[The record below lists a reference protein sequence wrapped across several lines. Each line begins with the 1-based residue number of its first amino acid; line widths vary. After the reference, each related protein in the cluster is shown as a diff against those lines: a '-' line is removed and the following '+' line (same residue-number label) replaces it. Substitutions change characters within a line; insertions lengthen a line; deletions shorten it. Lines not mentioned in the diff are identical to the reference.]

1 LASLA
6 RAGAA
11 PRDHRKTRRQRPP
24 LARRGGD
31 TDPRGGDDDIAAQGP
46 VLISATGRAATC
58 RQGRCDGQDGS
69 SAAETTVHFDGCRSP
84 RTELRL
90 HIDALG
96 AGPLATVGAGLEAVG
111 VTRLEGIGIDGTA
124 GADGFVVSSDAGVLG
139 PEASMYIATG
149 AGRDR
154 VDARN
159 VRSRTS
165 IDCGSST
172 RDTAGDV
179 VRGSLEFFDYV
190 STGPGDDEIWTGRGG
205 SLVRSSLG
213 RDEIHLGAGPDRISL
228 GTGYSRGAKVVS
240 GFGADDIVDLYDIHS
255 DWPRVL
261 DTSGDGRLDAGTG
274 RCGSGTGA

>member
-1 LASLA
+1 
-6 RAGAA
+6 
-11 PRDHRKTRRQRPP
+11 
-24 LARRGGD
+24 
-31 TDPRGGDDDIAAQGP
+31 
-46 VLISATGRAATC
+46 
-58 RQGRCDGQDGS
+58 
-69 SAAETTVHFDGCRSP
+69 
-84 RTELRL
+84 
-90 HIDALG
+90 
-96 AGPLATVGAGLEAVG
+96 VG

-261 DTSGDGRLDAGTG
+261 DTSGDGRLDARDRTVRVRDGSMTIDLTAALDGEPVSLTLVG
-274 RCGSGTGA
+274 RTRVGMDRFVRSCDC